1 MATYASLR
9 YNIGTQLTGEC
20 PEAAFANDAIT
31 LAKMAHGTDG
41 NLIGYDASGD
51 PAAIATGSSGQVLT
65 SAGAGSAS
73 AFANATA
80 GGKIVAHYTDAST
93 ATGEITCPVVN
104 HADTNSQG
112 YELFSLDITPVNSS
126 GTMILFST
134 CFTFTEGGNWTD
146 KGSYV
151 VTRGSTCVTGS
162 GVYNNAVHGHGS
174 VGDGF
179 IGCIQ
184 DSFDYTD
191 WTGDETLRVGIGFQN
206 AIPFGDPATGNVQLQ
221 VTNGGSWISGSA
233 HQLNVLEVDTS

>member
-20 PEAAFANDAIT
+20 PEAAFADDAVT

-41 NLIGYDASGD
+41 NLIGYDASGN
-51 PAAIATGSSGQVLT
+51 PAAIAAGTSGQVLT

-73 AFANATA
+73 AFVNSTA
-80 GGKIVAHYTDAST
+80 SGKIVAHYTDTST
-93 ATGEITCPVVN
+93 AVGEIVCPAVT
-104 HADTNSQG
+104 HADNNTQG
-112 YELFSLDITPVNSS
+112 YELFSLDITPVNAA

-134 CFTFTEGGNWTD
+134 CFTFSEGGNWSD
-146 KGSYV
+146 KGSYI

-162 GVYNNAVHGHGS
+162 GVYNNPIHGHGS

-179 IGCIQ
+179 IGAIQ
-184 DSFDYTD
+184 DSFDYTG
-191 WTGDETLRVGIGFQN
+191 WTGAETLRVGIGFAN
-206 AIPFGDPATGNVQLQ
+206 TIPFGDPATGVVYLQ
-221 VTNGGSWISGSA
+221 VTDIGSWISGSQ